1 MMISRRRFLD
11 STAGLAPV
19 PIARARAAAT
29 PGDAF
34 QPTRA
39 SLVDGYRSTYGRYE
53 TGSATPR
60 RARRREPMLAERS
73 LRMPSIL
80 RTLAVTFVVAL
91 FATGGACAGTR
102 ERLSLDA
109 GWLFHLG
116 DVAAPAVNGH
126 GASYNNAKAGT
137 AGGAAGNDFDDSGWR
152 RLDLPHD
159 WAVEGPF
166 DPGANA
172 SQGYRPRG
180 IGWYRRY
187 VSVPPSDRGRHIEL
201 QFDAIA
207 THSQVWVNGIVINRN
222 WSGYNGRAIDI
233 TPYLRYGEDV
243 NTIAVRVDA
252 DAQEGWWYEGAGI
265 YRHAWLVKRDAV
277 HIATDGV
284 HADPV
289 RKGGRWTLPV
299 TVEVE
304 SSAKAA
310 QGAELDVTL
319 LDPDGREVAA
329 GRVRVHVNALDA
341 ATARL
346 DLAVSRPRL
355 WTLQQ
360 PALYHVRAV
369 LRDER
374 GELDRADVQTGF
386 RTLRF
391 DADHG
396 FFLNDQP
403 LKLQGVAIH
412 QDHAGVG
419 VAVPESIWAYRL
431 RQLKAM
437 GVNAVRFAHNAPA
450 AEVLDLADRLGLLVM
465 DENRNFNPSPD
476 YMQQLTWLVRRDRN
490 HPSVILWS
498 IFNEEP
504 LQGNEVGYEMARRMV
519 AAVKK
524 LDATRPVTAAMHD
537 GLFGDVNVTQAVDVA
552 GLNYQ
557 TWAYDRFHRAHP
569 TQPMTSTEDTSAYMT
584 RGTFESDRRSQVLE
598 SYDNE
603 PSDWGATHRKA
614 WRAIAERPFVAGDF
628 VWTGI
633 DYRGEP
639 TPFEW
644 PSASSSFGA
653 MDLCAFPKTAFWIHQ
668 AHWIRNRLVLKL
680 VPHWNWAGR
689 EGRFIRVMVAT
700 NAPRVRLLLDG
711 RQVAE
716 GDVDPIDMV
725 TFQVPY
731 APGRLEAVALRDGAE
746 LGRDMVETSGVAARL
761 VLTPDRATLAG
772 DGLDAMPVTVSAVD
786 AQGRPVPT
794 ANLPVRFEVAGA
806 GSVIGVGNGDPNSH
820 EADKAS
826 ERSLFNGLAQ
836 VILQSRRSGHGPL
849 VLHAASPGL
858 QGAALVV
865 DVQAVAD
872 PPAVPAAEPFVKIGG
887 WRISPP
893 EAERPD
899 PGVAPSYGDMNT
911 WGWGEPPMTQEPQA
925 QPWRVYRA
933 SFGVRAD
940 RNDGRAR
947 LVFREIAGRAQV
959 WVDGVKLGEKT
970 DPAPAP
976 LTVQLPQGP
985 AWRTLNVL
993 VQSQPGQPSGL
1004 PGRVVVEPGMH

>member
-1 MMISRRRFLD
+1 MK
-11 STAGLAPV
+11 LAS
-19 PIARARAAAT
+19 IAAW
-29 PGDAF
+29 
-34 QPTRA
+34 
-39 SLVDGYRSTYGRYE
+39 
-53 TGSATPR
+53 
-60 RARRREPMLAERS
+60 ARRRL
-73 LRMPSIL
+73 IL
-80 RTLAVTFVVAL
+80 RTLAAAFVVAFL
-91 FATGGACAGTR
+91 ATGAAFAGTR

-116 DVAAPAVNGH
+116 DVAPPAVKGH
-126 GASYNNAKAGT
+126 GMSYGSAKAGN
-137 AGGAAGNDFDDSGWR
+137 AAGAAAADYDDSGWR

-159 WAVEGPF
+159 WVVEGPF
-166 DPGANA
+166 DPGENA

-187 VSVPPSDRGRHIEL
+187 LQLPPSDRGRHIEL

-207 THSQVWVNGIVINRN
+207 TLSQVWVNGIVVNRN
-222 WSGYNGRAIDI
+222 WSGYNGRNIDI

-289 RKGGRWTLPV
+289 RQGGRWVLPV
-299 TVEVE
+299 TVDVE

-310 QGAELDVTL
+310 RDAEVEVSLF
-319 LDPDGREVAA
+319 DPAGREVAK
-329 GRVRVHVNALDA
+329 GRAPVHVEMLDA

-346 DLAVSRPRL
+346 ELAVSKPTL
-355 WTLQQ
+355 WTLRK
-360 PALYHVRAV
+360 PALYRVRSV
-369 LRDER
+369 LRDSH
-374 GELDRADVQTGF
+374 GELDRVEVQTGF

-391 DADHG
+391 DADRG
-396 FFLNDQP
+396 FFLNDKP

-419 VAVPESIWAYRL
+419 VAVPESIWEFRL

-476 YMQQLTWLVRRDRN
+476 YLQQLTWLVRRDRN

-504 LQGNEVGYEMARRMV
+504 LQGSEVGYEMARRMV

-557 TWAYDRFHRAHP
+557 AWAYDRFHKMHP
-569 TQPMTSTEDTSAYMT
+569 AQPLTSTEDTSAYMT
-584 RGTFESDRRSQVLE
+584 RGAYESDREHHVLD
-598 SYDNE
+598 SYDDE
-603 PSDWGATHRKA
+603 PSEWGATHRKA
-614 WRAIAERPFVAGDF
+614 WRAIAERPFVAGSF
-628 VWTGI
+628 VWTGL

-644 PSASSSFGA
+644 PSASSFFGA
-653 MDLCAFPKTAFWIHQ
+653 MDLCAFPKMAFWIHQ
-668 AHWIRNRLVLKL
+668 AHWVKDRLVLKL

-689 EGRFIRVMVAT
+689 EGKPIRVMVAT
-700 NAPRVRLLLDG
+700 NAPRVRLLLNG
-711 RQVAE
+711 KQVGEA
-716 GDVDPIDMV
+716 DVDPMDMV

-731 APGRLEAVALRDGAE
+731 APGRLEAVALRDGKE
-746 LGRDMVETSGVAARL
+746 LGRDAVETSGAAARL
-761 VLTPDRATLAG
+761 VLTPDRGALAG
-772 DGLDAMPVTVSAVD
+772 DGLDAVPVTVSAVD
-786 AQGRPVPT
+786 AQGRAVAT
-794 ANLPVRFEVAGA
+794 ANLPVHFDIDGA
-806 GSVIGVGNGDPNSH
+806 GSIIGVGNGDPNSH
-820 EADKAS
+820 EADKGND
-826 ERSLFNGLAQ
+826 RSLFNGLAQ
-836 VILQSRRSGHGPL
+836 VIVQSHRAGRGPL
-849 VLHAASPGL
+849 TLHATSPGM
-858 QGAALVV
+858 QGAVAVV
-865 DVQAVAD
+865 EVKTVAA
-872 PPAVPAAEPFVKIGG
+872 PPAVPAVEPFSKIGG
-887 WRISPP
+887 WRIAPAQ
-893 EAERPD
+893 AERPD
-899 PGVAPSYGDMNT
+899 PGMAPSYGDMNT
-911 WGWGEPPMTQEPQA
+911 WGWGEPPMKQEPDA

-940 RNDGRAR
+940 RNDGRGR
-947 LVFREIAGRAQV
+947 LVFREIAGRAEV

-970 DPAPAP
+970 DPAPGP
-976 LTVQLPQGP
+976 LTLALPKGA

-1004 PGRVVVEPGMH
+1004 VGRVVLERGG